1 MNADDLQKIIAQD
14 EGQTVEF
21 KSAASMPSTVA
32 EARPWYAQAWP
43 QTGRSR
49 YANP

>member
-14 EGQTVEF
+14 EGQT
-21 KSAASMPSTVA
+21 TVA